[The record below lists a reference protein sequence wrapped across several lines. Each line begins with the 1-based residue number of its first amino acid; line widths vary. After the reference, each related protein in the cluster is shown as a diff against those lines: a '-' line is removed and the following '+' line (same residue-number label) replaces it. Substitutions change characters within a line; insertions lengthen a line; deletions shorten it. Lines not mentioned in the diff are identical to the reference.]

1 MRDTKINKLNIDWVE
16 IKNACRITVN
26 KEPTPT
32 KPTSEFKIKLLLS
45 EHSPIRLGEIVFT
58 WSSIKSW
65 VATHFARHWIGW
77 EKWISTQRG
86 DRTNIDRDKS
96 PQSTLVTMKVKSN
109 PQSLINVSKVR
120 LCFQA
125 SKETR
130 EKMEDLKISIKESGE
145 EEVALVMQPMC
156 IYRCGCSEFE
166 TCGYWQNFLK
176 NYSHE
181 DLYDIETRYRLA
193 DEFFYKRVK

>member
-1 MRDTKINKLNIDWVE
+1 MRDIIINKLNIDWVE

-26 KEPTPT
+26 KEPTPIE
-32 KPTSEFKIKLLLS
+32 PTSEFKVKLLIS

-58 WSSIKSW
+58 WTSIKSW

-77 EKWISTQRG
+77 EKWISTQRS
-86 DRTNIDRDKS
+86 DRTKVDRDNS
-96 PQSTLVTMKVKSN
+96 PQGTNVTMKVRSN
-109 PQSLINVSKVR
+109 PQSAINVSKVR

-130 EKMEDLKISIKESGE
+130 EKMEGLKIAIKEAGE
-145 EEVALVMQPMC
+145 EEVALVMQPQC

-166 TCGYWQNFLK
+166 SCGYWQTFLK
-176 NYSHE
+176 NHGHE
-181 DLYDIETRYRLA
+181 NLYDIETRYRLA
-193 DEFFYKRVK
+193 DEDFYKRVK

>member
-1 MRDTKINKLNIDWVE
+1 MRDTKINKLNIDWIE

-32 KPTSEFKIKLLLS
+32 KPTSEFKTKLLIS

-58 WSSIKSW
+58 WNSIKSW

-77 EKWISTQRG
+77 EKWVSTQRG

-130 EKMEDLKISIKESGE
+130 EKMEDLKISIKETGE

-166 TCGYWQNFLK
+166 TCGYWERFVK
-176 NYSHE
+176 EYKGE